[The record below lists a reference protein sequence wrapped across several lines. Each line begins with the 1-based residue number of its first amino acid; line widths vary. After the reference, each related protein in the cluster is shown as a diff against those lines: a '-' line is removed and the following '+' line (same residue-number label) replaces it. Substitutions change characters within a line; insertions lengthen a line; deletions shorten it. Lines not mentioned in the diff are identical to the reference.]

1 MSLIHLEASSP
12 HSLCEAQREILI
24 RQFGLDGHHKER
36 KELDEL
42 AVLASSVFNGC
53 TVLVLAD
60 VGADGLVVLARCRAN
75 GDEVDWDQAVKDAG
89 TESLLRGREEYV
101 GTTIPAPR
109 VEGQRKSL
117 FGSYACTPI
126 YLPYYDPSGSPSSSF
141 DLPSSVGSFCVL
153 APSSNLH
160 FQFTPVQLRQLKSFA
175 SLTTQD
181 LQRRY
186 DSQQRA
192 KEEAQAFFVGSF
204 LDLASAR
211 DEEQKLASKPP
222 PHLLGSKSSAS
233 NSSRSSVSVST
244 SPSSDDPSSLLLDDH
259 HYLSSSPT
267 LPKHAFPSFHHST
280 ISPTSRT
287 RTTD

>member
-109 VEGQRKSL
+109 VEGQRKVS
-117 FGSYACTPI
+117 FVYFSWS
-126 YLPYYDPSGSPSSSF
+126 PSPELPSSSF
-141 DLPSSVGSFCVL
+141 SWIVCRRGHKCK
-153 APSSNLH
+153 
-160 FQFTPVQLRQLKSFA
+160 TRLKEFSPA
-175 SLTTQD
+175 RMATSKQTLT
-181 LQRRY
+181 
-186 DSQQRA
+186 S
-192 KEEAQAFFVGSF
+192 
-204 LDLASAR
+204 
-211 DEEQKLASKPP
+211 
-222 PHLLGSKSSAS
+222 
-233 NSSRSSVSVST
+233 
-244 SPSSDDPSSLLLDDH
+244 
-259 HYLSSSPT
+259 
-267 LPKHAFPSFHHST
+267 
-280 ISPTSRT
+280 
-287 RTTD
+287 